1 MNGRDRRRGNVLT
14 IIKKE
19 LARLFGDRRM
29 LLGTVLLPGLMIYI
43 VYTLMGTFLAD
54 RFTAQ
59 ADADMRIYV
68 QHMPASLADAFAE
81 QPATLI
87 DADGMDGA
95 ALRARVAAG
104 DDAAAYVVF
113 PADFDAAVAAYDVAS
128 GEPAPNVAIYYNSAS
143 VDSSGAQALVAGVL
157 DGYEQRLAN
166 RFDVNAGAGP
176 YDLATESDA
185 TGMVFSMLVPMLMLM
200 FVFSGCMAVAP
211 ESIAGEKER
220 GTIATLLVTPVRR
233 SELAIGKIVSL
244 SVAALLSGL
253 SSFAGT
259 MLSMPKLMGL
269 SSDQLSAAAYG
280 VREYALLL
288 AVVLSTVL
296 LVIALISIISAA
308 ARSVKEAGTTVS
320 PLMLLVIL
328 VGITSMLGGGAPQQP
343 LLYLIP
349 LYNSV
354 QAMSAILAFAAD
366 PLCIALTV
374 ASNVL
379 YAAFGAW
386 VLTRMFNSEK
396 IMFSR

>member
-1 MNGRDRRRGNVLT
+1 M
-14 IIKKE
+14 
-19 LARLFGDRRM
+19 
-29 LLGTVLLPGLMIYI
+29 
-43 VYTLMGTFLAD
+43 
-54 RFTAQ
+54 
-59 ADADMRIYV
+59 
-68 QHMPASLADAFAE
+68 S
-81 QPATLI
+81 
-87 DADGMDGA
+87 
-95 ALRARVAAG
+95 
-104 DDAAAYVVF
+104 
-113 PADFDAAVAAYDVAS
+113 
-128 GEPAPNVAIYYNSAS
+128 
-143 VDSSGAQALVAGVL
+143 
-157 DGYEQRLAN
+157 
-166 RFDVNAGAGP
+166 
-176 YDLATESDA
+176 TESDA
-185 TGMVFSMLVPMLMLM
+185 TGMGFSMRVPMLMLM

-320 PLMLLVIL
+320 PQLQLVIL
-328 VGITSMLGGGAPQQP
+328 VGITSKLGGGAPQQP